1 MIANT
6 LYLCKDVETF
16 GSGFKRVYSLC
27 SDADVDT
34 SYDRSENFF
43 TFSFYRKNKD
53 VVNNVVIDVA
63 LSDDEKTVIM
73 LIKSNPKMT
82 AEQIGRKI
90 AKTSRTAQR
99 LLESL
104 KNKGVIER
112 VGSNKYGYWSIR
124 K

>member
-1 MIANT
+1 M
-6 LYLCKDVETF
+6 KDAETF

-27 SDADVDT
+27 SDADVDI

-53 VVNNVVIDVA
+53 VVNDVVIDVA
-63 LSDDEKTVIM
+63 MSDDEKTVIT
-73 LIKSNPKMT
+73 LIESNPKIT
-82 AEQIGRKI
+82 ADQIGSKI
-90 AKTSRTAQR
+90 AKTARTAQR

-104 KNKGVIER
+104 KNKGMIER
-112 VGSNKYGYWSIR
+112 IGSNKYGYWSIR

>member
-1 MIANT
+1 MIAKA

-27 SDADVDT
+27 SDADVDI

-53 VVNNVVIDVA
+53 VVNDVVIDVA
-63 LSDDEKTVIM
+63 MSDDEKTVIT
-73 LIKSNPKMT
+73 LIESNPKIT
-82 AEQIGRKI
+82 ADQIGSKI
-90 AKTSRTAQR
+90 AKTARTAQR

-104 KNKGVIER
+104 KNKGMIER
-112 VGSNKYGYWSIR
+112 IGSNKYGYWSIR